1 MVHHINYQVELVQR
15 ACLEH
20 VLPLCSPPQDI
31 YVPMDL
37 ELRFLSS
44 VQTKDFKLHSRA
56 SAPGLPFDILM
67 NQLCGYVFCP
77 LTPKCRVC
85 SKVACCCAQ
94 IKLFCLPF
102 PFWSSP
108 SVLCVVSLALLKLN
122 CCRIFLFSFHTPQ
135 SALKDSILWPCKTQS
150 QLLTLIALPSQCR
163 CRRIR
168 GMLPAVSPQLA

>member
-37 ELRFLSS
+37 ELRFLSP
-44 VQTKDFKLHSRA
+44 VQMKGFKLHSRA

-77 LTPKCRVC
+77 LTPKCP
-85 SKVACCCAQ
+85 CAQ
-94 IKLFCLPF
+94 RLLVVAYRLNFSVCLFPFGLLLPF
-102 PFWSSP
+102 FVSSP
-108 SVLCVVSLALLKLN
+108 WLS
-122 CCRIFLFSFHTPQ
+122 
-135 SALKDSILWPCKTQS
+135 
-150 QLLTLIALPSQCR
+150 
-163 CRRIR
+163 
-168 GMLPAVSPQLA
+168 